1 MDNSIVVMTIFGKK
15 EVYQEFSEAFG
26 NNSELKYEA
35 VFYM

>member
-1 MDNSIVVMTIFGKK
+1 MTFFEKK
-15 EVYQEFSEAFG
+15 SQEFSEAIG